1 MMENLGE
8 ENLEIDNSYRKI
20 VPTEWLAEKGYRSP
34 SEVFLTTF
42 SLDMQQ
48 LRQLLYELDALDLVG
63 EKKVHVFYDESAR
76 SSENSEMQ
84 ILSSEVMHGISIHG
98 FAFHPKVILLRYENQ
113 TGKTGYVVIV
123 ASRNITRSKNLDAY
137 AVACGVVG
145 EQIEKNGERFS
156 EFWKNVFAQDDFSDS
171 TQYRRI
177 LEELKKVKFKQ
188 PNSEREVKFL
198 SAEEVGNQLK
208 TAKHI
213 LMVSPFLSENLSE
226 YLGEGKIDLVVS
238 TPMGLAGIKQQEHVQ
253 YRILVGDKKGEE
265 GKEEENN
272 NSLHAKIYCYQDSE
286 GQINWIFG
294 SSNATVNGCNLNGKS
309 ENIEYNIGFEGE
321 EEDYNYFRELLSGK
335 EFCDW
340 EQKEEEPTKTIN
352 LRKVFQDY
360 LTQMDIICEKNEN
373 NEEEPY
379 QVTFKRKKE
388 CGDEKYKIEILPAD
402 SSASMSK
409 KIADCVVSKKVIAGV
424 KVKIG
429 LESESKSFYLD
440 LYRYW
445 KPEMKKQLDDQC
457 RKNLCELFL
466 FLQKK
471 ELMGKKT
478 SQILSLGSD
487 ENRMKQSGDLRQRN
501 YEDKRYVFEAII
513 DIYQREQEAENR
525 EVRLR
530 KIRDYANAILR
541 NQPGNLYQEDMKEI
555 VDKIIGEE
563 HE

>member
-1 MMENLGE
+1 MMENLGK

-20 VPTEWLAEKGYRSP
+20 VPMEWLTVNGYCSP
-34 SEVFLTTF
+34 SDVFLTTF

-76 SSENSEMQ
+76 SSENNEMQ

-113 TGKTGYVVIV
+113 TGKLGYVVIV

-156 EFWKNVFAQDDFSDS
+156 EFWKTVFAQDDFSDS

-238 TPMGLAGIKQQEHVQ
+238 TPMELAGIKQQEHVQ
-253 YRILVGDKKGEE
+253 YRTLVGDKKGEE
-265 GKEEENN
+265 GKDEENN

-360 LTQMDIICEKNEN
+360 FTQMDIICEKNEN

-429 LESESKSFYLD
+429 LEGESKTFYLD

-445 KPEMKKQLDDQC
+445 KPEMKKQLDNQC
-457 RKNLCELFL
+457 RKNLCKLLL

-471 ELMGKKT
+471 ELMGKKPP
-478 SQILSLGSD
+478 QILSLGSD
-487 ENRMKQSGDLRQRN
+487 ENRMKQSGDWRQRN

-525 EVRLR
+525 KVRLR

-541 NQPGNLYQEDMKEI
+541 NQPGDLYQEDMKGI
-555 VDKIIGEE
+555 IDKIIGEE